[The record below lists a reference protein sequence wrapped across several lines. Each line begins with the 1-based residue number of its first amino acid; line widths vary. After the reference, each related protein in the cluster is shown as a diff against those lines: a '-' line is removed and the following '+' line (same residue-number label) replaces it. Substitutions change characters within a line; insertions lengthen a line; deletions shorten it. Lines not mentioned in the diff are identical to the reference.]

1 MLLFR
6 SEGHLERWLAQ
17 QGLDR
22 GGTMTVEQGWR
33 LGRDWYADRL
43 SADWRRPSPD
53 EAQELVESIGLTG
66 PFWRLA

>member
-6 SEGHLERWLAQ
+6 SEEHLERWLDED
-17 QGLDR
+17 GLGR

-43 SADWRRPSPD
+43 SPAWRRRSAE
-53 EAQELVESIGLTG
+53 EAHELFESIGLTG
-66 PFWRLA
+66 PFWRLS